1 MQVLNSTNTWNII
14 CETLSRIDP
23 RLVDHG
29 KRVSFI
35 AYKIMSYQN
44 NIPIKDF
51 TKRMMTCLLHDI
63 GAYKTDE
70 IDDMLDFEI
79 KEIWNHS
86 IYGSLFLLEM
96 SPLKEYAQAVLHHHT
111 NYRKLKDLTIPE
123 SQKEVAALIKLCDKI
138 DFLYRSNINIYEYL
152 NKQRNVMFSGTLID
166 IFIKLDQS
174 ENLIQQLKNK
184 SYHYELDSF
193 IATLEFTKEEKAMYL
208 GVIAYSI
215 DFRSEFMVQHTITT
229 VSVAQVIGHYIGL
242 SNQQLEKL
250 YFGSLL
256 HDIGKVATP
265 IEILEKPGRLTHEEM
280 EIMKMHVTITGEI
293 LSTYVDSEVY
303 NIATRHHEKMDGSG
317 YPIGLTRKDLT
328 IEQRICA
335 IADILSALI
344 RKRSYKEAFDLNIT
358 KQILITMMNENK
370 ICPDVT
376 TCVIAHFN
384 EIIELVNLNS
394 KKFLNSYYKIS
405 RNYKLLISELNKG
418 NTPLIQN
425 I

>member
-1 MQVLNSTNTWNII
+1 M
-14 CETLSRIDP
+14 E
-23 RLVDHG
+23 
-29 KRVSFI
+29 
-35 AYKIMSYQN
+35 SY
-44 NIPIKDF
+44 
-51 TKRMMTCLLHDI
+51 
-63 GAYKTDE
+63 
-70 IDDMLDFEI
+70 
-79 KEIWNHS
+79 
-86 IYGSLFLLEM
+86 
-96 SPLKEYAQAVLHHHT
+96 
-111 NYRKLKDLTIPE
+111 
-123 SQKEVAALIKLCDKI
+123 
-138 DFLYRSNINIYEYL
+138 IYEYL

-280 EIMKMHVTITGEI
+280 EIMKMHVRITEEI
-293 LSTYVDSEVY
+293 LDTYVDSEVY

-328 IEQRICA
+328 
-335 IADILSALI
+335 
-344 RKRSYKEAFDLNIT
+344 
-358 KQILITMMNENK
+358 
-370 ICPDVT
+370 
-376 TCVIAHFN
+376 
-384 EIIELVNLNS
+384 
-394 KKFLNSYYKIS
+394 KFLNSYYKIS